1 MYVLMLYIVK
11 EIDVVINSG
20 YLTRETIERVMVKT
34 IFSPFVFFVVIVVY
48 LYIYY
53 IKIIGIYLGA
63 LTYGIINDVE

>member
-11 EIDVVINSG
+11 EIDVEINSG

-34 IFSPFVFFVVIVVY
+34 IFSPFVIFVAIVVY

-53 IKIIGIYLGA
+53 IK
-63 LTYGIINDVE
+63 